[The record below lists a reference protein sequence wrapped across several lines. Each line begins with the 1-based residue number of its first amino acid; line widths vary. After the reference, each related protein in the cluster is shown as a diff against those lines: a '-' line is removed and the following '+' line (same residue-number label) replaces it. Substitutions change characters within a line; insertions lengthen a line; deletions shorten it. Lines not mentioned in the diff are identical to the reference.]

1 MLPNDKPEPEKIKRK
16 LGGKRPGAGRPAF
29 VPTEEE
35 RRQAE
40 AMSGFG
46 VPMEQIAAI
55 IRGGI
60 HLETLRAHFA
70 EELML
75 GKAKANAKVG
85 QTLFQKAL
93 SGDTAAMIWW
103 SKTQMRW
110 SETQKIE
117 VNGVGNP
124 HLAALVGLASAT
136 AARVIEHEPDAPADA
151 LTLQLIGES
160 TTIDAEMSEETS

>member
-1 MLPNDKPEPEKIKRK
+1 MPPNDKPEAQKKKRK
-16 LGGKRPGAGRPAF
+16 LGGVRPGAGRPAF
-29 VPTEEE
+29 VPTDEE

-55 IRGGI
+55 MRGGI

-70 EELML
+70 EELL
-75 GKAKANAKVG
+75 QGKAKANAKIG
-85 QTLFQKAL
+85 QTLFQKAMG
-93 SGDTAAMIWW
+93 GDTAAMIWW

-117 VNGVGNP
+117 VNGAGNP
-124 HLAALVGLASAT
+124 HLAALVELASAT
-136 AARVIEHEPDAPADA
+136 AARVIEHEPDAPSDA
-151 LTLQLIGES
+151 STLQLIGES
-160 TTIDAEMSEETS
+160 LIVDAEITEETS

>member
-1 MLPNDKPEPEKIKRK
+1 MPPNDKPEAQKKKRN
-16 LGGKRPGAGRPAF
+16 LGGVRPGAGRPAF
-29 VPTEEE
+29 VPTNEE

-55 IRGGI
+55 MRGGI

-70 EELML
+70 EELL
-75 GKAKANAKVG
+75 QGKAKANAKIG

-93 SGDTAAMIWW
+93 GGDTAAMIWW

-117 VNGVGNP
+117 VNGAGNP

-136 AARVIEHEPDAPADA
+136 AARVIEHEPDAPADGI
-151 LTLQLIGES
+151 TLQLIGES
-160 TTIDAEMSEETS
+160 TSIIDDMSEETS